1 MPMPLEPAA
10 LERFEHLFEPELIA
24 EIGALGRLSFIPQE
38 TTIMEIGQTI
48 THMPLVIEGAIKIMA
63 VDEQGDELLLYHLE
77 LGDTCAMT
85 LNCCSKKA
93 KSTITAIAETDT
105 RLIMVPVEQ
114 MEIWMVKYT
123 SWRNFVLDSYQQRLN
138 EMLEAV
144 DALAFH
150 DMRGRLEKYLRDKA
164 MVLRESELRLTHAE
178 VARDLH
184 SSRVVVTRLLKKLEQ
199 DGLIRQRR
207 NIIEV
212 VEFA

>member
-1 MPMPLEPAA
+1 MPLEPVD
-10 LERFEHLFEPELIA
+10 LEHFVHLFESELIA
-24 EIGALGRLSFIPQE
+24 EIGALCRLSFIPQG
-38 TTIMEIGQTI
+38 TTIMEIGQII

-105 RLIMVPVEQ
+105 RLITLPVEQ

-138 EMLEAV
+138 EMLEAIDI
-144 DALAFH
+144 DALASH
-150 DMRGRLEKYLRDKA
+150 DMRGRLEK
-164 MVLRESELRLTHAE
+164 
-178 VARDLH
+178 
-184 SSRVVVTRLLKKLEQ
+184 
-199 DGLIRQRR
+199 
-207 NIIEV
+207 
-212 VEFA
+212 

>member
-1 MPMPLEPAA
+1 MPLEPAA

-85 LNCCSKKA
+85 LELLLQKA

-114 MEIWMVKYT
+114 MEIWMVKYI